1 MKTINTS
8 ACILACIVVA
18 LSISPLW
25 GEAQPARGQSAP
37 RKLLAIFAHPD
48 DETMVGPLLARYA
61 RQSGGV
67 VYLAL
72 VTNGDK
78 GVMPHA
84 AIPADE
90 QLAAM
95 RIKEAECACQKLGAQ
110 PPILLGLPDG
120 GINHARMLA
129 DLATK
134 LEKLIHELRPDAI
147 VTWGPDG
154 GYGHADHRLV
164 SAVITQVA
172 QADEGSPLLYY
183 AGLPRS
189 QMPGAIAELRFPA
202 PFAFTADKYLNVR
215 VPYSKQDEARAREAL
230 ACHKSQFTPQAM
242 EQISA
247 FAEKINRG
255 VSYLRLWSGGK
266 PRTDLFDR

>member
-1 MKTINTS
+1 MKTTNTLAS
-8 ACILACIVVA
+8 ILICIVIA
-18 LSISPLW
+18 FSISSRL
-25 GEAQPARGQSAP
+25 GEVQSARKQSPP

-61 RQSGGV
+61 REAGVV
-67 VYLAL
+67 VYLAI
-72 VTNGDK
+72 VTDGDK

-84 AIPADE
+84 GIPAGE
-90 QLAAM
+90 QLAAA
-95 RIKEAECACQKLGAQ
+95 RVKEAECACQKLGAQ
-110 PPILLGLPDG
+110 PPILLGFPDG
-120 GINHARMLA
+120 AIIPSRMLA

-134 LEKLIHELRPDAI
+134 LEKLILDLRPEVI

-172 QADEGSPLLYY
+172 QADERSPLLYY

-189 QMPGAIAELRFPA
+189 QMPGAMAELRFPA

-215 VPYSKQDEARAREAL
+215 IPYSKQDEARAREAL

>member
-8 ACILACIVVA
+8 AFILACIVVA
-18 LSISPLW
+18 FSISTRW
-25 GEAQPARGQSAP
+25 GEAQSARGQSTP

-61 RQSGGV
+61 RQAGV
-67 VYLAL
+67 VAYLAL

-84 AIPADE
+84 GIPAGE
-90 QLAAM
+90 QLAAV
-95 RIKEAECACQKLGAQ
+95 RVKEAECACQKLGGQ

-120 GINHARMLA
+120 GINHSRMLA
-129 DLATK
+129 DLARK
-134 LEKLIHELRPDAI
+134 LEGLIHEIRPDAI

-154 GYGHADHRLV
+154 GYGHPDHRLV
-164 SAVITQVA
+164 SAVITQVV
-172 QADEGSPLLYY
+172 QADERSPLLYY

-189 QMPGAIAELRFPA
+189 HMPGTMAELRFPA
-202 PFAFTADKYLNVR
+202 PFAYTADKYLNVR
-215 VPYSKQDEARAREAL
+215 IPYSKQDEARAREAL
-230 ACHKSQFTPQAM
+230 TCHKSQFTPQAM

-255 VSYLRLWSGGK
+255 ASYLRLWSGGK

>member
-1 MKTINTS
+1 
-8 ACILACIVVA
+8 
-18 LSISPLW
+18 
-25 GEAQPARGQSAP
+25 
-37 RKLLAIFAHPD
+37 
-48 DETMVGPLLARYA
+48 MVGPLLARYA
-61 RQSGGV
+61 RQTGV
-67 VYLAL
+67 VAYIAL

-78 GVMPHA
+78 GVTPHA
-84 AIPADE
+84 GIPAGE
-90 QLAAM
+90 QLAAV
-95 RIKEAECACQKLGAQ
+95 RVKEAECACQKLGAQ
-110 PPILLGLPDG
+110 PPIMLGFPDG
-120 GINHARMLA
+120 GITPSRMLA

-134 LEKLIHELRPDAI
+134 LEELIHDLRPLVI

-172 QADEGSPLLYY
+172 QADERAPLLFY

-189 QMPGAIAELRFPA
+189 RMPENMAGLRFPA

-242 EQISA
+242 EQINS

-255 VSYLRLWSGGK
+255 ASYLRLWSGGE